1 MTLINLLLLVQ
12 TLEGFLGLVSI
23 FVAFQVLSLVRESK
37 RRKVSILLLIRVLH
51 KNTFC
56 LLLQLELLL
65 LMLVL
70 IVEVS
75 LGFGGSTARNFV
87 SLPNPAHHF
96 GGLWFGGL
104 ANINILAIVVG
115 IGGRPLSVAPNP
127 LNLLFFK
134 RSALFLILLK
144 RKQNGSG

>member
-1 MTLINLLLLVQ
+1 
-12 TLEGFLGLVSI
+12 
-23 FVAFQVLSLVRESK
+23 
-37 RRKVSILLLIRVLH
+37 
-51 KNTFC
+51 
-56 LLLQLELLL
+56 
-65 LMLVL
+65 MLVL

-96 GGLWFGGL
+96 RGLWFGGL

-115 IGGRPLSVAPNP
+115 ISGIIGGRPLSVAPNP

-144 RKQNGSG
+144 KKTK